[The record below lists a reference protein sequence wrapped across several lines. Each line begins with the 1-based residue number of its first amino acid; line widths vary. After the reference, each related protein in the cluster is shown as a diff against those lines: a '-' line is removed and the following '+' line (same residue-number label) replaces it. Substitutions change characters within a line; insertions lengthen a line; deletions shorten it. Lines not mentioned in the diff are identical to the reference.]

1 MADINNIFRTVGD
14 LLHTV
19 GGNRRDHY
27 FVSAIIAAGGS
38 STRLGGD
45 TTKQMMT
52 VCGLPVIVHTML
64 AFERCPRISEI
75 IVAAREDEAALYPAM
90 AEKYGIT
97 KFKIAVPG
105 GNTRQE
111 SVLCGFNAANEKAD
125 FVAIHDGARCLITPE
140 EIDRVL
146 LAAYKYGAATASV
159 SAFDTVK
166 LATSSGFIEETVDR
180 SSVRLAQTPQV
191 FKRIVYCAAAYT
203 AKEEGFEATD
213 DCMLVERINQKIK
226 LVECSRENLKI
237 TTAEDVKTAERILR
251 EREEKAKGDV

>member
-1 MADINNIFRTVGD
+1 MAALDGIFRSVGD
-14 LLHTV
+14 LLRTA
-19 GGNRRDHY
+19 GGNNRDRY

-45 TTKQMMT
+45 TTKQLMT
-52 VCGLPVIVHTML
+52 VAGLPVIVHTLL

-75 IVAAREDEAALYPAM
+75 IVVAREDEVSLYRPF

-97 KFKIAVPG
+97 KFKKAVAG
-105 GNTRQE
+105 GATRQE
-111 SVLCGFNAANEKAD
+111 SVLNGFNASYEKAD

-166 LATSSGFIEETVDR
+166 IANSKGFIEETVDR
-180 SSVRLAQTPQV
+180 SRVRLAQTPQV
-191 FKRIVYCAAAYT
+191 FRRILYCAAAYT

-213 DCMLVERINQKIK
+213 DCMLCERIDQRIK

-237 TTAEDVKTAERILR
+237 TTAEDIKTAERILS
-251 EREEKAKGDV
+251 ERDAAKGSI